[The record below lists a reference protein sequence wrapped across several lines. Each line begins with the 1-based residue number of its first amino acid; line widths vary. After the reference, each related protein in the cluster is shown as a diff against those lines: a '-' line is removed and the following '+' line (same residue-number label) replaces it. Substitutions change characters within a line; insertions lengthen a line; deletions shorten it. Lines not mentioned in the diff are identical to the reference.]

1 MVRRSRY
8 MYVAGHEKKK
18 MRRRR
23 RKWEG
28 EEKKI
33 WVLLCQL
40 RDVCIYGLHRD
51 FVFGNVLKRLLYIA
65 L

>member
-23 RKWEG
+23 
-28 EEKKI
+28 EEDMGI
-33 WVLLCQL
+33 IVS
-40 RDVCIYGLHRD
+40 IT
-51 FVFGNVLKRLLYIA
+51 
-65 L
+65 